1 MLLPRYRKFTAG
13 VF

>member
-1 MLLPRYRKFTAG
+1 MLLPRYRKFTGG

>member
-1 MLLPRYRKFTAG
+1 MLLPRYRKVTAG